1 MITRQVIETLYKKYR
16 KAPKSIDMLNLSI
29 LFEYAAQHHNIFID
43 PEAETLLIGSIDP
56 ASPFH
61 TIYISRINA
70 IVAFEEWVA
79 IVLPASIIFLN
90 RTNNKVAIDIRSVR
104 PSLLDRLLGIDA
116 KPDADIPE
124 VKFSDPV
131 SGLTN
136 N

>member
-1 MITRQVIETLYKKYR
+1 MITRQIIETLYKKYR

-29 LFEYAAQHHNIFID
+29 LFEYAARHHNIFID
-43 PEAETLLIGSIDP
+43 PETETLTIGSIDP

-90 RTNNKVAIDIRSVR
+90 RTNDNVAVDIRAVR
-104 PSLLDRLLGIDA
+104 PSILDRLLGIDA
-116 KPDADIPE
+116 KPDADAPE
-124 VKFSDPV
+124 IKFNEPV
-131 SGLTN
+131 SEFAN
-136 N
+136 S